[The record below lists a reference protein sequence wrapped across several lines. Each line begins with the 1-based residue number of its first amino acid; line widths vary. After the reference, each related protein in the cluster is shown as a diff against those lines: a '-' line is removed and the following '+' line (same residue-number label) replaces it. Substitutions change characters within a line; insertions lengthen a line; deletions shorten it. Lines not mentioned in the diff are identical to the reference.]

1 MTMHISSHGIA
12 LIQNYEG
19 LRTTAY
25 KPLKNESGWTIGYG
39 HHGPD
44 VNEHS
49 ACTELEAERLL
60 KLDLEK
66 VERQIT
72 AALNADEIEVTQG
85 MFDALCSLLFNLS
98 GKRTKDGRQL
108 TPIQT
113 LISYK
118 LWAKMKKGDK
128 YGASLEFLDIN
139 KAGGVV
145 LPGLTK
151 RRQAEQKL
159 FLS

>member
-1 MTMHISSHGIA
+1 MKVSSHGIA
-12 LIQNYEG
+12 LIQNFEG

-25 KPLKNESGWTIGYG
+25 KPVSSENGWTIGYG

-44 VNEHS
+44 VKKDS
-49 ACTELEAERLL
+49 ICTEIEAEHIL
-60 KLDLEK
+60 KADLEK
-66 VERQIT
+66 VEKQVI
-72 AALNADEIEVTQG
+72 AALNADELEVTQG

-98 GKRTKDGRQL
+98 GKKTKDGRWL
-108 TPIQT
+108 SPIQVLT
-113 LISYK
+113 GYK
-118 LWAKMKKGDK
+118 LWDKMKKGDK
-128 YGASLEFLDIN
+128 YGASIEFLDIN

>member
-1 MTMHISSHGIA
+1 MKISSHAIA
-12 LIQNYEG
+12 LIQNFEG

-25 KPLKNESGWTIGYG
+25 KPVSSENGWTIGYG

-44 VNEHS
+44 VKKDS
-49 ACTELEAERLL
+49 ICTEIEAEHLL
-60 KLDLEK
+60 KSDLEK
-66 VERQIT
+66 IERQVI

-98 GKRTKDGRQL
+98 GKKTKDGRWL
-108 TPIQT
+108 SPIQVLT
-113 LISYK
+113 GYK

-139 KAGGVV
+139 KTGGVV

-151 RRQAEQKL
+151 RRLAEQKL

>member
-1 MTMHISSHGIA
+1 MKVSSHGIA
-12 LIQNYEG
+12 LIQNFEG

-25 KPLKNESGWTIGYG
+25 KPVSSENGWTIGYG

-44 VNEHS
+44 VKKDS
-49 ACTELEAERLL
+49 ICTEIEAEHIL
-60 KLDLEK
+60 KADLER
-66 VERQIT
+66 VEKQVI
-72 AALNADEIEVTQG
+72 AALNADELEVTQG

-98 GKRTKDGRQL
+98 GKKTKDGRWL
-108 TPIQT
+108 SPIQVLT
-113 LISYK
+113 GYK

-151 RRQAEQKL
+151 RRLAEQKL

>member
-1 MTMHISSHGIA
+1 MKVSSHGIA
-12 LIQNYEG
+12 LIQNFEG

-25 KPLKNESGWTIGYG
+25 KPVSSENGWTIGYG

-44 VNEHS
+44 VKKDS
-49 ACTELEAERLL
+49 ICTEIEAEHIL
-60 KLDLEK
+60 KADLER
-66 VERQIT
+66 VEKQVI

-98 GKRTKDGRQL
+98 GKKTKDGRWL
-108 TPIQT
+108 SPIQVLT
-113 LISYK
+113 GYK

-145 LPGLTK
+145 LPGLTR
-151 RRQAEQKL
+151 RRQAEAKL

>member
-1 MTMHISSHGIA
+1 MMKVSSHAIA

-25 KPLKNESGWTIGYG
+25 KPLKKENGWTIGYG

-44 VNEHS
+44 VKQGMV
-49 ACTELEAERLL
+49 CTEQWAYEQLL
-60 KLDLEK
+60 RDLRQ
-66 VERQIT
+66 VEHQLIS
-72 AALNADEIEVTQG
+72 ALNADEIEVTQG

-139 KAGGVV
+139 KAGGVAV
-145 LPGLTK
+145 KGLTL
-151 RRQAEQKL
+151 RRQAEAKL

>member
-1 MTMHISSHGIA
+1 MKVSSHGIA
-12 LIQNYEG
+12 LIQNFEG

-25 KPLKNESGWTIGYG
+25 KPVSSENGWTIGCG
-39 HHGPD
+39 HQGPE
-44 VNEHS
+44 VNKDS
-49 ACTELEAERLL
+49 ICTEIEAEHIL
-60 KLDLEK
+60 KADLEK
-66 VERQIT
+66 VEKQVI
-72 AALNADEIEVTQG
+72 AALNADELEVTQG

-98 GKRTKDGRQL
+98 GKKTKDGRWL
-108 TPIQT
+108 SPIQVLT
-113 LISYK
+113 GYN
-118 LWAKMKKGDK
+118 LWDKMKKGDK

>member
-1 MTMHISSHGIA
+1 MHISSHGIA

-44 VNEHS
+44 VKPGS
-49 ACTELEAERLL
+49 VCTEQWAYEQLL
-60 KLDLEK
+60 RDLRQ
-66 VERQIT
+66 VEHQLIS
-72 AALNADEIEVTQG
+72 ALNADEIEVTQG
-85 MFDALCSLLFNLS
+85 QFDALCSLLFNLS
-98 GKRTKDGRQL
+98 GKKTKDGRWL
-108 TPIQT
+108 SPIQVLT
-113 LISYK
+113 GYK

>member
-1 MTMHISSHGIA
+1 MKISSHAIA
-12 LIQNYEG
+12 LIQNFEG

-25 KPLKNESGWTIGYG
+25 KPVSSENGWTIGYG

-44 VNEHS
+44 VKKNS
-49 ACTELEAERLL
+49 ICTEIEAEHIL
-60 KLDLEK
+60 KADLEK
-66 VERQIT
+66 VEKQVI
-72 AALNADEIEVTQG
+72 AALNADELEVTQG

-98 GKRTKDGRQL
+98 GKKTKDGRWL
-108 TPIQT
+108 SPIQVLT
-113 LISYK
+113 GYK

>member
-44 VNEHS
+44 VKPGS
-49 ACTELEAERLL
+49 VCTEQWAYEQLL
-60 KLDLEK
+60 RDLRQ
-66 VERQIT
+66 VEHQLIS
-72 AALNADEIEVTQG
+72 ALNADEIEVTQG
-85 MFDALCSLLFNLS
+85 QFDALCSLLFNLS
-98 GKRTKDGRQL
+98 GGIRRLVKF
-108 TPIQT
+108 
-113 LISYK
+113 K
-118 LWAKMKKGDK
+118 LWAKLKAGDVKG
-128 YGASLEFLDIN
+128 AAHEFLDIN
-139 KAGGVV
+139 KAGGVEV
-145 LPGLTK
+145 KGLAL
-151 RRQAEQKL
+151 RRRAEARL